1 MLCRGK
7 LKLGQEE
14 SREARSTT
22 MSLYSFQGASARHY
36 EYALRNEKT
45 RAAVP
50 MSGGNYLFAR
60 QSGIELEIICA
71 GETDSIWNIFVSTAL
86 WETAKKTYGATAA
99 YLHLNADR
107 KARQVESSDLVNKYQ
122 PPMNLELREEDES

>member
-1 MLCRGK
+1 VEK
-7 LKLGQEE
+7 LKAGQEH
-14 SREARSTT
+14 SRESGSNT
-22 MSLYSFQGASARHY
+22 MSLYSFQGASGRHY
-36 EYALRNEKT
+36 DYALLNQKI
-45 RAAVP
+45 RAAFP
-50 MSGGNYLFAR
+50 MSGGNYVFAR

-107 KARQVESSDLVNKYQ
+107 KAREMERSDLVSKYL
-122 PPMNLELREEDES
+122 PPMNLEFQEDDES

>member
-1 MLCRGK
+1 M
-7 LKLGQEE
+7 
-14 SREARSTT
+14 
-22 MSLYSFQGASARHY
+22 MSLYSFQGASGRHY
-36 EYALRNEKT
+36 DYALLNHKT
-45 RAAVP
+45 RAAFP

-60 QSGIELEIICA
+60 QSGIELKIICA

-107 KARQVESSDLVNKYQ
+107 KARQVESSDLVSKYQ
-122 PPMNLELREEDES
+122 PPMNLELRENDEP